1 MEQVKGIRVSDFG
14 MIRNKT
20 AVCSAKCK
28 ITNRDSKSKAM
39 VNDLNEVLTHTHLWY
54 LAGNVPVYI
63 TIWMSEEK

>member
-1 MEQVKGIRVSDFG
+1 

-20 AVCSAKCK
+20 AMYIAKKK
-28 ITNRDSKSKAM
+28 ITDRDSKSKAM

-63 TIWMSEEK
+63 NIWMSEEK